1 MESMEETSDILSSI
15 TTSEAAEGVI
25 GGATTGA
32 GGLSCKIGNF
42 LGGAVKAA
50 KRLCSVVLGIFSRA
64 SSMPPNFAKS
74 LILIT
79 SLAAE
84 KMRHF

>member
-32 GGLSCKIGNF
+32 GGLSCKLGNCR
-42 LGGAVKAA
+42 GGAVEVE
-50 KRLCSVVLGIFSRA
+50 LSR
-64 SSMPPNFAKS
+64 SNCRVKS
-74 LILIT
+74 
-79 SLAAE
+79 
-84 KMRHF
+84 R